1 MLTKKISLGIVAD
14 GNLFGKILTI
24 FLSQQSSL
32 QIATQTGKMT
42 ELLHRLKYIAVDIL
56 VIDVSMVLVDGGETL
71 KHVRIEYPHI
81 KIIIV
86 PISMNSS
93 LIKEFL
99 DLNIHAFISEEDD
112 PESLLQAIISAS
124 ENKIYR
130 NKIFTDAL
138 YSYKESILE
147 KGSGRSNVQ
156 FDERERKI
164 LQLLWEEKSN
174 KAIANEIFLS
184 VRSVEKIRQDMKE
197 KLGAKS
203 TIGLLKYALANKLIH
218 NKNATLARLQQG

>member
-138 YSYKESILE
+138 YSCKESILE